1 MLIENNKS
9 GRFAVMAV
17 GTAFIVV
24 GFIGD
29 KPMANRI
36 LTLFVGAI
44 FFAAAIYASAT
55 SYEGTIVLD
64 EDEHQDH
71 EKTDLNKGDNSDGR

>member
-1 MLIENNKS
+1 MLIENNKQ

-29 KPMANRI
+29 KPTANKI
-36 LTLFVGAI
+36 LTLLVGAM
-44 FFAAAIYASAT
+44 FFVAAIYANAT
-55 SYEGTIVLD
+55 SYEGSIVLD
-64 EDEHQDH
+64 EDEHKDH
-71 EKTDLNKGDNSDGR
+71 DQKE